1 MDLYVND
8 TVYPVD
14 KNVSIYIRS
23 YVDNK
28 LSGNPR
34 LLSVH
39 VLMYTLPFSI

>member
-8 TVYPVD
+8 TIYPID

-23 YVDNK
+23 CVDDK

-34 LLSVH
+34 LLLQCSCTDVYPP
-39 VLMYTLPFSI
+39 L